1 MHLRTDERVVDFI
14 DVDAVRVAYSKKT
27 LSLDEIL
34 TEVEKDELFEMTQ
47 IGKNSDQI
55 NHKEFVTWREFM
67 SYFTDYKEIE
77 ERN

>member
-47 IGKNSDQI
+47 IGKNSD
-55 NHKEFVTWREFM
+55 
-67 SYFTDYKEIE
+67 
-77 ERN
+77 

>member
-1 MHLRTDERVVDFI
+1 MKDIFESMDRYNDAILRRGEYIMHLRTDERVVDFI

-47 IGKNSDQI
+47 IGKNSD
-55 NHKEFVTWREFM
+55 
-67 SYFTDYKEIE
+67 
-77 ERN
+77 